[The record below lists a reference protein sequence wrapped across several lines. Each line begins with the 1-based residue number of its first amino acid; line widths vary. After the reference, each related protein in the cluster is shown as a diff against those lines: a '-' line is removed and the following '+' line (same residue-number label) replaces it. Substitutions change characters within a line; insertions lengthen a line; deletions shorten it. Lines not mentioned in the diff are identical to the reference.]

1 MPCPKW
7 ISETPMTSL
16 DRVCSWNPP
25 PESHQG
31 ERDGWAKAGFY
42 QEREKKEKGWIT
54 RSTTENLVFPEY
66 EESITTCSSH
76 SRQHYSQFTL
86 QNFLSDFYVKHHF
99 SLALCSNL
107 VSFLLN
113 RDHNGNPTI
122 KTLKCYQKDQ
132 TI

>member
-1 MPCPKW
+1 
-7 ISETPMTSL
+7 MTSL

-25 PESHQG
+25 LSHIR
-31 ERDGWAKAGFY
+31 EREMAGAKAGFY

-54 RSTTENLVFPEY
+54 RSATENLVFLSMRKVSPHALSLQTTLLTVYSAEF
-66 EESITTCSSH
+66 SI
-76 SRQHYSQFTL
+76 R
-86 QNFLSDFYVKHHF
+86 FYVKCIIF
-99 SLALCSNL
+99 LALCSNL